1 MDDNV
6 GHHRRYTRETLQS
19 RLSEAGFEVESIA
32 CSDPIGFV
40 LAKAFKFICTESGTP
55 SDRSL
60 LLFDGLLFP
69 TSAVLDR
76 VTRHSFGKN
85 VLAFAHPK

>member
-1 MDDNV
+1 MTTSATIADIP
-6 GHHRRYTRETLQS
+6 G
-19 RLSEAGFEVESIA
+19 RLSKAGFPIESIA
-32 CSDPIGFV
+32 CSDPIGLV
-40 LAKAFKFICTESGTP
+40 LAKAFKFIGTESGNP

-60 LLFDGLLFP
+60 LLFDRLLFP

-76 VTRHSFGKN
+76 VTRHSFRKN